1 MSKLLVI
8 TAMAVAVS
16 AARAQETVPSFEVV
30 SVRINRSNA
39 EGQSMR
45 LQPGGRAVVTNTPLR
60 PLILTAYEL
69 LPQQL
74 AGGPPWI
81 DSERFDIVAQANQN
95 LLPSLPGGPPGS
107 AQLALQRL
115 LADRFGL
122 KVHTEKREFDIYALV
137 IARDDRRLGPRMTP
151 AKVDCAA
158 LMAAYGRGEGPLPA
172 RSECGFSGGPG
183 RVSARGASLQMFAR
197 TMLAN
202 AAGQI
207 VEDRTGLTDW
217 FDFDLEYA
225 VEPGAAAE
233 TRGREGA
240 SLFTA
245 LEEQLGLKLQPVRGP
260 VDVLVIDSAQMP
272 TEN

>member
-74 AGGPPWI
+74 AGGPAWI

-115 LADRFGL
+115 RPEGSY
-122 KVHTEKREFDIYALV
+122 RE
-137 IARDDRRLGPRMTP
+137 T
-151 AKVDCAA
+151 
-158 LMAAYGRGEGPLPA
+158 
-172 RSECGFSGGPG
+172 
-183 RVSARGASLQMFAR
+183 
-197 TMLAN
+197 
-202 AAGQI
+202 
-207 VEDRTGLTDW
+207 
-217 FDFDLEYA
+217 
-225 VEPGAAAE
+225 
-233 TRGREGA
+233 
-240 SLFTA
+240 
-245 LEEQLGLKLQPVRGP
+245 
-260 VDVLVIDSAQMP
+260 
-272 TEN
+272 